1 MLYSAIIN
9 LKDLL
14 VLIFI
19 IIITI
24 HTSSVQNWTCMLRR
38 TEEMWM
44 KNMAYEFCSCSKYF
58 IQAAANAKVLTK
70 R

>member
-1 MLYSAIIN
+1 MLCSAIIN

-24 HTSSVQNWTCMLRR
+24 HTSSVQNWTYMLRR
-38 TEEMWM
+38 TEEM
-44 KNMAYEFCSCSKYF
+44 
-58 IQAAANAKVLTK
+58 
-70 R
+70 